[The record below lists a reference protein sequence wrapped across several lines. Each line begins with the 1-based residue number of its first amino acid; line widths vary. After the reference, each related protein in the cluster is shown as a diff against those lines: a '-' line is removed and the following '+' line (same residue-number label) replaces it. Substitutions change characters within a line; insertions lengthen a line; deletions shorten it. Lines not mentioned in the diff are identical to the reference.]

1 MKPNLP
7 DQDVAD
13 APGELRRRFAADAT
27 RLASLRAAL
36 GHWIESLGM
45 SRELREDVVL
55 AAHEAMANAAEHAYA
70 GRPDGVID
78 LHAHRTGDSI
88 TVVVTDYGAW
98 RAPRAG
104 DGLRGR
110 GLMLIKALT
119 DRNDVTRD
127 STGTTVTMTWR
138 C

>member
-1 MKPNLP
+1 MRPNP
-7 DQDVAD
+7 PGQHVAP
-13 APGELRRRFAADAT
+13 APGDLHRRFAPDAT
-27 RLASLRAAL
+27 RLAALRAAL
-36 GHWIESLGM
+36 GRWAEGVGA

-78 LHAHRTGDSI
+78 LYARRTPDSI

-98 RAPRAG
+98 RPPLPG
-104 DGLRGR
+104 NGLRGR

-119 DRNDVTRD
+119 ARNDVIHD
-127 STGTTVTMTWR
+127 STGTTVTMTWPF
-138 C
+138 